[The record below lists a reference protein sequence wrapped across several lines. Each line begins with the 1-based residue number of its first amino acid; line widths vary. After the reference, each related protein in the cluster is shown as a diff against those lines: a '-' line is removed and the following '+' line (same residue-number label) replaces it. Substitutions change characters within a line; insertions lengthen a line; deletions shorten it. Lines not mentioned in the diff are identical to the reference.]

1 MPFLQV
7 KKRRNPAKGQC
18 SNAPVLASL
27 PIDLKLCASNTSSR
41 LFICSTS
48 RLALVVIYIFVNFVH
63 ISLCSRRSW
72 TKKRRS
78 KRLKGVR
85 HMMWTSPLPRRLLHR
100 HARQFRRRAHHAGAH
115 VAPVMSSLSQ
125 FCTLVICY
133 HCYNTYDHS
142 PCSCLS
148 YGRGGSAADANN
160 TNLRRTSLL
169 EERKRRRGQE

>member
-1 MPFLQV
+1 MQV

-85 HMMWTSPLPRRLLHR
+85 HMLWTSPLSRRPLHR
-100 HARQFRRRAHHAGAH
+100 HARQFRRHAHRAGCTCGSSDVLPVPVQYH
-115 VAPVMSSLSQ
+115 VM
-125 FCTLVICY
+125 CTTATIHMTTPLLLPPLPELNLIKRIM
-133 HCYNTYDHS
+133 HCSHMQWGPIFVKMGT
-142 PCSCLS
+142 
-148 YGRGGSAADANN
+148 
-160 TNLRRTSLL
+160 
-169 EERKRRRGQE
+169 